1 MNKFI
6 ETDIISGIKLLTC
19 AVSNILNGL
28 DSMEIDSFKFGPYIS
43 SSLVEKCMID
53 LGWKQ
58 DGDIWYSPSLR
69 DFVFTDDVD
78 LTIELYNG
86 QYS

>member
-6 ETDIISGIKLLTC
+6 ETDIINGIKLLTC
-19 AVSNILNGL
+19 AVSNILNSL

-43 SSLVEKCMID
+43 ASLVEKCMVD

-58 DGDIWYSPSLR
+58 DGDIWYSTSSR
-69 DFVFTDDVD
+69 NFIFTDD
-78 LTIELYNG
+78 LTIELYNE